1 MGKIKSRFP
10 VGSFYLKMCGNDQ
23 GVIHLRYHINGRYVS
38 RSTGMKVDS
47 KMWDKKGQKIKGSTN
62 PRINNINNQNN
73 LILQETKSNI
83 DKQIHDYEGLLTY
96 EVVGQILNG
105 DLNTKEKLIKETDFI
120 EYCQNL
126 YKQRYDQGKIS
137 YSYWYNK
144 SLVINHFRD
153 FFKGKYHRETISL
166 CELNS
171 FLFEEYKTYR
181 ITKKKNCPESVN
193 KSLVPLFEG
202 IKDLYE
208 NCLIEPVVYKSIYGK
223 YESTKTTV
231 YDPVVKDKTIRYLN
245 PEQLN
250 EFVQIFK
257 NTKRQ
262 KTYEYMMMFLFSVNT
277 GLRIS
282 DVVTLE
288 WSHIDFEEKL
298 LKKNMVKTKEVVEI
312 YLNPT
317 AMEILNR
324 WKKWNRNPRFVF
336 NLMKEDIDFKDSQ
349 RVHNTI
355 YSKNRIIQTSLRS
368 IGEKMNLPFHLT
380 FHVARHTFAVFAL
393 RQNPNI
399 YEVSKYLGH
408 TSVRSTERTYAEFL
422 PEDYKTTFL
431 RKIDFGITLS

>member
-1 MGKIKSRFP
+1 M
-10 VGSFYLKMCGNDQ
+10 
-23 GVIHLRYHINGRYVS
+23 
-38 RSTGMKVDS
+38 
-47 KMWDKKGQKIKGSTN
+47 
-62 PRINNINNQNN
+62 
-73 LILQETKSNI
+73 
-83 DKQIHDYEGLLTY
+83 
-96 EVVGQILNG
+96 
-105 DLNTKEKLIKETDFI
+105 
-120 EYCQNL
+120 
-126 YKQRYDQGKIS
+126 
-137 YSYWYNK
+137 
-144 SLVINHFRD
+144 
-153 FFKGKYHRETISL
+153 
-166 CELNS
+166 
-171 FLFEEYKTYR
+171 FEEYKTYR

-231 YDPVVKDKTIRYLN
+231 YDPVVKDKTIRYLT
-245 PEQLN
+245 PDQLN
-250 EFVQIFK
+250 EFVQIFQ
-257 NTKRQ
+257 NMKRQ

-288 WSHIDFEEKL
+288 WSHIDFDKKL

-312 YLNPT
+312 YLNST
-317 AMEILNR
+317 AIKILNK
-324 WKKWNRNPRFVF
+324 WKKWNRNQRFVF

-431 RKIDFGITLS
+431 KKIDFGITLS